1 MEPHGLILPHG
12 GYCNLLAYQKTDIVY
27 GITFLFCQI
36 FITKSARTVDQ
47 KIQTAF
53 SVKQNLSEASALAG
67 ASKEADIKSVN
78 TARSSLEE
86 LPKDREDYLC
96 VRELRIWDKNDKEAA
111 FVRELGHKSKLTYEN
126 FRQLGQTR
134 SDDVV
139 ANIAICLTHQLNYLL
154 DRLEQQLE
162 QDFFHQGGLRE
173 RMSCARLAARN

>member
-12 GYCNLLAYQKTDIVY
+12 GYCNLLAYRKADIVY
-27 GITFLFCQI
+27 GISFLFCQM
-36 FITKSARTVDQ
+36 FLTKSARTVDQ
-47 KIQTAF
+47 KIQAAF
-53 SVKQNLSEASALAG
+53 SGKQNLSEASALSG
-67 ASKEADIKSVN
+67 ASKEADIKLVN

-86 LPKDREDYLC
+86 LPEDYEDYLC
-96 VRELRIWDKNDKEAA
+96 VRELRIWDKNDKEAV
-111 FVRELGHKSKLTYEN
+111 FVRALGRKSKLTYEE
-126 FRQLGQTR
+126 FRQFGETR

-139 ANIAICLTHQLNYLL
+139 ANIDICLTHRVNYLL